1 MERKGGD
8 GYWMGKCGK
17 KKKKRDMVDRRYLTF
32 FSFQIRLINENWNR
46 IPMFPSI
53 ER

>member
-1 MERKGGD
+1 
-8 GYWMGKCGK
+8 MGIGWGSVEKK